1 MMFTAPYI
9 MAAPAMVNT
18 SEFNLTLTRVQL
30 LKSQVPAGIAPPD
43 TQHIE
48 IRNAEVSGYHTQ
60 GHGCPQKP
68 KPVSAVLYLS
78 TNLFRHLKALSCS
91 KHYIWFDVML
101 YK

>member
-1 MMFTAPYI
+1 

-60 GHGCPQKP
+60 GQGCPKNRFMRRSIFQP
-68 KPVSAVLYLS
+68 ICSAILRLRVAVI
-78 TNLFRHLKALSCS
+78 TLFGL
-91 KHYIWFDVML
+91 M
-101 YK
+101 